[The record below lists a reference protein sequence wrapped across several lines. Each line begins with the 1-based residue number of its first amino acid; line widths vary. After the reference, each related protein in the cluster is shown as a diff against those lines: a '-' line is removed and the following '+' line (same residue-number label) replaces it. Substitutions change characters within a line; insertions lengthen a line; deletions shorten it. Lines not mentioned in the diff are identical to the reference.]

1 MCTLHSSSLLR
12 NLPRSSFCPPFFF
25 FVFLLCSCPNVFPEL
40 SFSVSHHHIPILCQP
55 CALNIFKQIVKPT
68 ITNANKKGLRVDP
81 LCSPTLSLYPS
92 ANLTA
97 HLSNVSLSS
106 STRFPRAEPQM
117 LCCFS
122 NIHKGIVLLMVSV
135 LAYQYCYIWN
145 WYFKVVCNRTLTEK
159 NNDTTWAEDL
169 QSVRPGGWNCPQA
182 RSALAKVLTKYLL
195 MVISLLYMCVGAISP
210 LSTSTLL

>member
-40 SFSVSHHHIPILCQP
+40 SVSHHHIPILCQP

-117 LCCFS
+117 HCVAFLTSTKELYFWW
-122 NIHKGIVLLMVSV
+122 
-135 LAYQYCYIWN
+135 YQYCYIWN
-145 WYFKVVCNRTLTEK
+145 WYFKVVCNRALTEK
-159 NNDTTWAEDL
+159 NNDTTWAEDF